1 LDVNSQVI
9 AAAIWHLIQNS
20 ILFYFSSL
28 KCFIEYTH
36 KDAYFYGNE
45 YDRKMEIDKVLIK
58 RWMAFVALNLFG
70 VFLIYQLRDFIAPF
84 LGSVI
89 FYVLF
94 SDMMDNLTA
103 KRKWK
108 ESRAALLII
117 LLSFII
123 ILIPILVLC
132 YLLYAKISQVIND
145 PASMVNVLHMF
156 GENIKSVTGV
166 EVFSE
171 KNLEGIKVSAGNL
184 IPSFLNQLM
193 WTLGNIGIMYFIL
206 FYLLMQREKV
216 TLEVNNYLPFDTTNI
231 KILATELK
239 SMTLSNVIGV
249 PAIATIQG
257 TAAGLGYWIFGLSE
271 PVFWGVITAFVSLL
285 PLMGST
291 LVWVPAGLFLLALG
305 QTWQGVGL
313 LLYGI
318 LVIINIDNVT
328 RFAIQKRFA
337 DVHPLITVFGVIIGL
352 DLFGLPGII
361 FGPLMF
367 SYFVIFIKMYRKVYK
382 VG

>member
-1 LDVNSQVI
+1 
-9 AAAIWHLIQNS
+9 
-20 ILFYFSSL
+20 
-28 KCFIEYTH
+28 
-36 KDAYFYGNE
+36 
-45 YDRKMEIDKVLIK
+45 
-58 RWMAFVALNLFG
+58 
-70 VFLIYQLRDFIAPF
+70 
-84 LGSVI
+84 
-89 FYVLF
+89 
-94 SDMMDNLTA
+94 
-103 KRKWK
+103 
-108 ESRAALLII
+108 
-117 LLSFII
+117 
-123 ILIPILVLC
+123 
-132 YLLYAKISQVIND
+132 
-145 PASMVNVLHMF
+145 
-156 GENIKSVTGV
+156 
-166 EVFSE
+166 
-171 KNLEGIKVSAGNL
+171 
-184 IPSFLNQLM
+184 
-193 WTLGNIGIMYFIL
+193 
-206 FYLLMQREKV
+206 MQREKV

-313 LLYGI
+313 LLYGT

>member
-1 LDVNSQVI
+1 
-9 AAAIWHLIQNS
+9 
-20 ILFYFSSL
+20 
-28 KCFIEYTH
+28 
-36 KDAYFYGNE
+36 
-45 YDRKMEIDKVLIK
+45 MEITKVLIK
-58 RWMAFVALNLFG
+58 KWMAFAALNLFG
-70 VFLIYQLRDFIAPF
+70 LFLIYQLHEFIAPF
-84 LGSVI
+84 LGAVI

-94 SDMMDNLTA
+94 SDMMDKLTT

-108 ESRAALLII
+108 ESNAALLII

-123 ILIPILVLC
+123 ILIPIMVLC
-132 YLLYAKISQVIND
+132 YLLYAKISQVLND
-145 PASMVNVLHMF
+145 PTSMVHILHLF

-171 KNLEGIKVSAGNL
+171 KNLEGIKMSAGNL

-193 WTLGNIGIMYFIL
+193 WTLGNIGIMYFVL
-206 FYLLMQREKV
+206 YYLLMQREKV
-216 TLEVNNYLPFDTTNI
+216 TLEVNNYLPFDDDNI
-231 KILATELK
+231 KILAKELK
-239 SMTLSNVIGV
+239 SMTFSNVIGV
-249 PAIATIQG
+249 PAIAIIQG

-285 PLMGST
+285 PLIGST
-291 LVWVPAGLFLLALG
+291 LVWAPAGLFLMALG
-305 QTWQGVGL
+305 NTWQGVGL
-313 LLYGI
+313 LIYGA

-337 DVHPLITVFGVIIGL
+337 DVHPMITVFGVIIGL

-367 SYFVIFIKMYRKVYK
+367 SYFIIFIQMYRKVYK
-382 VG
+382 A

>member
-1 LDVNSQVI
+1 
-9 AAAIWHLIQNS
+9 
-20 ILFYFSSL
+20 
-28 KCFIEYTH
+28 
-36 KDAYFYGNE
+36 
-45 YDRKMEIDKVLIK
+45 MEIDKVLIK
-58 RWMAFVALNLFG
+58 KWMAFAALNLFG
-70 VFLIYQLRDFIAPF
+70 IFLIFQLHDFIAPF
-84 LGSVI
+84 LGALI

-94 SDMMDNLTA
+94 TEMMDNLTA

-108 ESRAALLII
+108 EPRAALLII

-123 ILIPILVLC
+123 ILIPILILC
-132 YLLYAKISQVIND
+132 YLLYAKISQVLND
-145 PASMVNVLHMF
+145 PTSMVNILHLF

-171 KNLEGIKVSAGNL
+171 KNLEGIKMSAGNL

-206 FYLLMQREKV
+206 YYFLMQREKI
-216 TLEVNNYLPFDTTNI
+216 TLEVHNYLPFDEDNI
-231 KILATELK
+231 KVLAKELR
-239 SMTLSNVIGV
+239 SMTMSNVIGV

-257 TAAGLGYWIFGLSE
+257 TAAGIGYWIFGLSE

-285 PLMGST
+285 PLIGST
-291 LVWVPAGLFLLALG
+291 LVWAPAGLFLIAMG
-305 QTWQGVGL
+305 NTWQGVGL
-313 LLYGI
+313 LIYGT

-337 DVHPLITVFGVIIGL
+337 DVHPMITVFGVIIGL

-367 SYFVIFIKMYRKVYK
+367 SYFIIFIKMYRKVYK
-382 VG
+382 A

>member
-1 LDVNSQVI
+1 
-9 AAAIWHLIQNS
+9 
-20 ILFYFSSL
+20 
-28 KCFIEYTH
+28 
-36 KDAYFYGNE
+36 
-45 YDRKMEIDKVLIK
+45 
-58 RWMAFVALNLFG
+58 
-70 VFLIYQLRDFIAPF
+70 
-84 LGSVI
+84 
-89 FYVLF
+89 
-94 SDMMDNLTA
+94 MDNLTA

-108 ESRAALLII
+108 DSRAALLII

-145 PASMVNVLHMF
+145 PTSMVNVLHMF
-156 GENIKSVTGV
+156 GENIKSITGV
-166 EVFSE
+166 EVFSP
-171 KNLEGIKVSAGNL
+171 KNLEGIKASAGNL
-184 IPSFLNQLM
+184 IPSFLNQLL

-313 LLYGI
+313 LLYGT

>member
-1 LDVNSQVI
+1 
-9 AAAIWHLIQNS
+9 
-20 ILFYFSSL
+20 
-28 KCFIEYTH
+28 
-36 KDAYFYGNE
+36 
-45 YDRKMEIDKVLIK
+45 MEIDKVLIK
-58 RWMAFVALNLFG
+58 RWMAFIALNLFG

-84 LGSVI
+84 LGAVI

-108 ESRAALLII
+108 DSRAALLII

-145 PASMVNVLHMF
+145 PTSMVNVLHMF
-156 GENIKSVTGV
+156 GENIKSITGV
-166 EVFSE
+166 EVFSP
-171 KNLEGIKVSAGNL
+171 KNLEGIKASAGNL
-184 IPSFLNQLM
+184 IPSFLNQLL

-271 PVFWGVITAFVSLL
+271 PVFWGVTTAFVSLL

-313 LLYGI
+313 LLYGT

>member
-1 LDVNSQVI
+1 
-9 AAAIWHLIQNS
+9 
-20 ILFYFSSL
+20 
-28 KCFIEYTH
+28 
-36 KDAYFYGNE
+36 
-45 YDRKMEIDKVLIK
+45 M
-58 RWMAFVALNLFG
+58 ALNLFG

-84 LGSVI
+84 LGAVI

-108 ESRAALLII
+108 DSRAALLII

-145 PASMVNVLHMF
+145 PTSMVNVLHMF
-156 GENIKSVTGV
+156 GENIKSITGV
-166 EVFSE
+166 EVFSP
-171 KNLEGIKVSAGNL
+171 KNLEGIKASAGNL
-184 IPSFLNQLM
+184 IPSFLNQLL

-313 LLYGI
+313 LLYGT